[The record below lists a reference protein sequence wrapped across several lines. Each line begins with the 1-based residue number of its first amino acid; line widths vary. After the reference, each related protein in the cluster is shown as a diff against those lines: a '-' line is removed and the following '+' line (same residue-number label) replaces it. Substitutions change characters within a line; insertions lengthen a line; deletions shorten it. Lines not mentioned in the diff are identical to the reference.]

1 MFFENKVTMYRRNKG
16 SMNKGFD
23 IRNKLKNKVNKAV
36 NTATQLGNKAV
47 NTAIKVENKAVNTAT
62 KVGNKAINTG
72 KKVGNKAINTGKKAG
87 KKVKDA
93 AKKVGKLIMDGAKE
107 VGDWL
112 KEGWEKVKSLGVTFV
127 KQIKSFINRVQFMI
141 RTYFTSS
148 TAEKIKRIILCGKK
162 FAEVAKGIGSII
174 TGIIGKVALITSI
187 AGHNYIAI
195 AQLIIG
201 LICNYKLFILA
212 FQHFKAAISETDTLK
227 KFGYVGKFIGT
238 LLRAMVTKK

>member
-16 SMNKGFD
+16 SMNKGYD
-23 IRNKLKNKVNKAV
+23 IRKKLKNEVTQYKNKVKK
-36 NTATQLGNKAV
+36 G
-47 NTAIKVENKAVNTAT
+47 
-62 KVGNKAINTG
+62 G
-72 KKVGNKAINTGKKAG
+72 KKF
-87 KKVKDA
+87 KDG
-93 AKKVGKLIMDGAKE
+93 AKKVVKLIMDGAKK

-127 KQIKSFINRVQFMI
+127 KQIKSLINRVQFMI
-141 RTYFTSS
+141 RTYFTPS

-162 FAEVAKGIGSII
+162 FAEFAKGIGSII

-238 LLRAMVTKK
+238 LTRAIVTKK